1 MSAIRFD
8 AFVFFGATGAI
19 RDVVVDHLL
28 IRRHRIKRTK

>member
-1 MSAIRFD
+1 MSAIQSD

-28 IRRHRIKRTK
+28 IRRHRKMRSK

>member
-28 IRRHRIKRTK
+28 IRRHRKMRSK